1 MILRANSSFV
11 MSAALTVRL
20 ALSEFQAAI
29 QVLPRVLAELQEAVE
44 TIQATS
50 DRLVEALD
58 SAIPASTAREFVGS
72 GSYFVVLRA
81 KPGQQ
86 PGIYRTK
93 RELATAVERVVGCYH
108 SRPNEPIQ
116 LHPDAEVHPEG
127 FASVR
132 AADLEFHSKL
142 GYAPEHHW

>member
-1 MILRANSSFV
+1 

-20 ALSEFQAAI
+20 ALSEFQAAV
-29 QVLPRVLAELQEAVE
+29 QELPRVLAQLQETVE

-50 DRLVEALD
+50 NRLVDALD
-58 SAIPASTAREFVGS
+58 TAIPASTAREFVGS

-81 KPGQQ
+81 KPGGQ

-93 RELATAVERVVGCYH
+93 RELAAAVERVDGSYH

-116 LHPDAEVHPEG
+116 LHADAEVHPEG
-127 FASVR
+127 FTSVK
-132 AADLEFHSKL
+132 AADREFHSKF
-142 GYAPEHHW
+142 GYAPKHHW